1 MLRRWIARVSLAL
14 AAICVALAALLV
26 RPADIHELLL
36 GLAAGLSLGTVQ
48 WALLGIAL
56 GLLALGA
63 LSGQAASR
71 VQRLV
76 RWGLAAAI
84 AAIAVAIIVRD
95 HRAFARET
103 VTLQAADAR
112 LQGTV
117 YRPRGASDGR
127 RPAILI
133 LHGSGPTKR
142 GGYHLIARRFAERG
156 FVVLNVDK
164 RGVGGSGGRYL
175 GDDLG
180 MGVIERRALDARP
193 ALAYLGARADVDTAR
208 IGVFAISQGGW
219 IVPLLLAGDT
229 PARFGIIFSGVAVSS
244 AEEGR
249 WSDWAGEDAD
259 HFGFEPPPLPFP
271 EIDRRLRSVAPGGFD
286 PRAALARMAFPSLWL
301 FGEWD
306 ASAPTAASMRVLD
319 SLRTAGVPLTTAV
332 FPEANHGL
340 FVVRG
345 PRGSRNADFAPGVWD
360 SVFAWTARQ
369 GIATLSTR
377 Y

>member
-1 MLRRWIARVSLAL
+1 MLRRWIVRAALAL
-14 AAICVALAALLV
+14 SAICLALAALLV
-26 RPADIHELLL
+26 RPADIYELLL

-48 WALLGIAL
+48 WALLGVAL
-56 GLLALGA
+56 ALLAIGA
-63 LSGQAASR
+63 LVGRPASR
-71 VQRLV
+71 ARRITERVFA
-76 RWGLAAAI
+76 GAI
-84 AAIAVAIIVRD
+84 AATAVAVILRD
-95 HRAFARET
+95 HRSFARET
-103 VTLQAADAR
+103 ITLQASDAR
-112 LQGTV
+112 LRGTV
-117 YRPRGASDGR
+117 YRPRGPSETR
-127 RPAILI
+127 RPAILV

-180 MGVIERRALDARP
+180 TGVIEWRALDARS
-193 ALAYLGARADVDTAR
+193 ALAYLGTRADVDTAR

-219 IVPLLLAGDT
+219 VVPLVLAGDT

-259 HFGFEPPPLPFP
+259 HFGFEPPPVPFP

-319 SLRTAGVPLTTAV
+319 SLRPAGVPLTTAV

-345 PRGSRNADFAPGVWD
+345 PRGSRNSDFAPGVWD

-369 GIATLSTR
+369 GIATLSTS